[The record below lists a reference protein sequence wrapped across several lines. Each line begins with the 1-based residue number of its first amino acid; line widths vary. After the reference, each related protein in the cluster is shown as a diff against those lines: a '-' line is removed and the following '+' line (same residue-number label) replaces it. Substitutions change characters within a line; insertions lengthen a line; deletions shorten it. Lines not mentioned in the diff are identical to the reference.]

1 MVPHGN
7 PCVRINLVLII
18 LNPGRIPGICGRF
31 RIELGGKIREGSTA
45 RFYGGGSGGGAGDCA
60 DFVFE
65 EAALSRGTR
74 SGLRA
79 GGGGSGKAAAAAVAV
94 IRRCRGAVEGYGRGF
109 EGAGSHLGCGEGAEP
124 HTLAAAREP
133 DLRHPTAP

>member
-1 MVPHGN
+1 MMKMV
-7 PCVRINLVLII
+7 LLMI
-18 LNPGRIPGICGRF
+18 LRHNFLLARRY
-31 RIELGGKIREGSTA
+31 RHVAVVEEHAELLA
-45 RFYGGGSGGGAGDCA
+45 RRRRRVGGGGSGGGAGDCA

-65 EAALSRGTR
+65 EVALSRGTR

-79 GGGGSGKAAAAAVAV
+79 GGGGSGKAAAATAVAV
-94 IRRCRGAVEGYGRGF
+94 IRRGRGAVEGYGSGF
-109 EGAGSHLGCGEGAEP
+109 EGAGSHLGGGEGAEP